1 MDGKGVREQNRST
14 VVYKADLDLQVHWS
28 SHGVNRIKQ
37 KLFPKRRRQLRLRKG
52 KEKYVQ

>member
-14 VVYKADLDLQVHWS
+14 VVYKADLDLQVHLS